1 MLSKKMSLA
10 FAGRSHKTIQ
20 RINHH
25 NTASITSKLLVLPSR
40 PHYYFHT
47 STTMPKMATKKS
59 SVPSWATLDPEV
71 LGVNSKPHHVHNVV
85 GGKWNGITM
94 NVMEI
99 PNPM

>member
-1 MLSKKMSLA
+1 
-10 FAGRSHKTIQ
+10 
-20 RINHH
+20 
-25 NTASITSKLLVLPSR
+25 
-40 PHYYFHT
+40 
-47 STTMPKMATKKS
+47 MPKMATKKS